1 MCNCKVSPEPLLLLG
16 NLVAHDLQQRLH
28 FLVKLEDVALEHLF
42 HLLAQ
47 LEVAGGDHAADQRGE
62 AQRYAGLCQHP
73 VFDLDRVA
81 QPGPSNIEHPRRR
94 MHRVSSL

>member
-1 MCNCKVSPEPLLLLG
+1 MGVLLVGGAESLLLPP
-16 NLVAHDLQQRLH
+16 R
-28 FLVKLEDVALEHLF
+28 